1 MNTTMTAEER
11 RRLRKWIADGNDAA
25 DNPWLMAGEDG
36 RPLDFITACREMLDL
51 KGQHDADL

>member
-36 RPLDFITACREMLDL
+36 RPLDFITAWREMLDL